1 MALIPSP
8 SENKFPYTIFL
19 LSTSL
24 KFLMGTIKGVW
35 HGCNV
40 MLFAS
45 TATGRATAEI
55 VFSLRFFPEL
65 CAPCLFRE
73 LWWDRVAAWKE
84 TKVVSIPPSYCFE
97 FALIRFLITIWTLR
111 HVCTSNTMATDDSVF
126 LPKGKSA
133 ISKHFDNWQRLRV
146 NSLDKRWTICHFP
159 YDLSFS
165 IPFPRLKR
173 MAQQWTVF
181 FVSKPPGG

>member
-1 MALIPSP
+1 MPPSCFFFLFVFMALIPSP

-133 ISKHFDNWQRLRV
+133 ISKHFDN
-146 NSLDKRWTICHFP
+146 
-159 YDLSFS
+159 
-165 IPFPRLKR
+165 
-173 MAQQWTVF
+173 
-181 FVSKPPGG
+181 